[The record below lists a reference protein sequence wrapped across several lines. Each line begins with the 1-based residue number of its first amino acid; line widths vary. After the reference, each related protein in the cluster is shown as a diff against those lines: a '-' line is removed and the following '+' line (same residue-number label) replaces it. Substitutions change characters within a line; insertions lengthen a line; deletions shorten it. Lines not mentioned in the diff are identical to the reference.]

1 MQVEAIYNQGT
12 IQLVHPLRFKRD
24 NVKLMVT
31 VQDDDLLAAPT
42 VMQSPQQPQ
51 QPHQAATSYA
61 ARVDQILAPYQHL
74 LQSYAG
80 QASMDYQAIWE
91 EHLADKYL
99 GRHEK
104 SDI

>member
-42 VMQSPQQPQ
+42 AMQSPQQPQ
-51 QPHQAATSYA
+51 QAATSYA

-74 LQSYAG
+74 LQSHAG

-91 EHLADKYL
+91 EHLAEKYM

>member
-24 NVKLMVT
+24 NVRLVVT
-31 VQDDDLLAAPT
+31 VQDEDLLAAPT
-42 VMQSPQQPQ
+42 STQAPAQPPQ
-51 QPHQAATSYA
+51 ASTSYA
-61 ARVDQILAPYQHL
+61 AHLDQILAPYQHL
-74 LQSYAG
+74 LQRHSV
-80 QASMDYQAIWE
+80 QTNMDFKAIWE
-91 EHLADKYL
+91 EHLAEKHL